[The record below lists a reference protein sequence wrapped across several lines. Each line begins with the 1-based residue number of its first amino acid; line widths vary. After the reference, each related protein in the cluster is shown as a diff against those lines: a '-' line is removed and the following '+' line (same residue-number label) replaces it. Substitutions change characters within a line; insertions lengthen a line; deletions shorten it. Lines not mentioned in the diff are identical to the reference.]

1 MSWLQRNIF
10 SRNRSASQST
20 ESEQQPLV
28 IGDST
33 TSFHSQTQRLE
44 ETEKLLRQKY
54 QQQQQEE
61 SPDLEI
67 SVNDPVDSQLLD
79 IDSADGLFAK
89 LSITEMRRYEQSL
102 QKRIETMRGQMRKV
116 AGRHYPELIDAAD
129 SAVAMD
135 RSSAKISM
143 RLSSLRAMLEN
154 AHHPKQLKPLVAEQ
168 DEGGAKTKV
177 YAIAAQVKV
186 LVDTPEQIWKALG
199 AQRFLQAALL
209 YMIAGE
215 IHGRLRKQSRPMPE
229 DQTAVDPL
237 LAFPVIERQWESIA
251 PFREQITAKSRLVL
265 ASSDKSFAVESGLSA
280 ICAIALL
287 DDDVDAEMACTVFL
301 AHRGE
306 SLTPLLDS
314 LRVATGSAAE
324 LDDKLQ
330 ELLGRVR
337 QILTDYVAVFG
348 IPDDYSSMPGDGV
361 RAGGQYAS
369 WILTT
374 LASICA
380 DCDLPISPSLRRALK
395 PSSASAQP
403 NGANEPSLV
412 KRRSE
417 LQQGLRA
424 RGRRTSSIAGS
435 VLSSSLVST
444 PVGDAH
450 MAGNAPPTP
459 WVSERGTVANG
470 VARSGSAFI
479 VGKYLPQEI
488 AQFRPHFVRM
498 LDVGM
503 LLDGDVLNEADE
515 DQVGLEYYLD
525 DPPALLRVLATQVQ
539 PGLERIAR
547 HALGLWW
554 AEVIAAIQDAAQS
567 AIAKRVLA
575 VSDAARVGASLVRWE
590 NEGVGWTRGFSW
602 TTVASNPVLA
612 GPIGLRSL
620 YASVVEPLLQA
631 RARRLQCAAVDMA
644 LSLPESFLL
653 DSVDVDAGH
662 LPWRGVP
669 DDSTMAELV
678 EDVRGLD
685 FVPPDV
691 RALGDAVDGGL
702 QASWRDGAEWWQ
714 QMNGAVALPEALVCA
729 RYFSD
734 QWQALAQRLGAWASN
749 TQATDAAESEG
760 MPQHVAACIKGA
772 WTASVLVEVAHRVLA
787 TDTALMRECW
797 QQLGITG
804 EVLTA
809 GLQSTQRRLLVPWF
823 EYLGRSMAVSWAAQF
838 DSLYYQ
844 IPRALRR
851 DAAATRR
858 DVVQAW
864 VASSASSARY
874 SALRQVAVSTLSL
887 KSGAVSPAVRCL
899 AIGIKAQA
907 QAVCGLG
914 SVVESYSDMRGIV
927 GQALADT
934 MLGCVVDN
942 ADEWDAVQLSADIRF
957 VCEYV
962 GGQFNAYAP
971 LVARIGSSE
980 ESRI

>member
-1 MSWLQRNIF
+1 MSWLQRKIF

-28 IGDST
+28 VGGDST

-44 ETEKLLRQKY
+44 EMEQLLRQKY
-54 QQQQQEE
+54 QLQQED

-67 SVNDPVDSQLLD
+67 TANDPADSQLLD
-79 IDSADGLFAK
+79 IDNADGLFAK

-143 RLSSLRAMLEN
+143 RLSSLRTMLEN
-154 AHHPKQLKPLVAEQ
+154 THHPKQLKPLVAEQ
-168 DEGGAKTKV
+168 DESGAKAKV

-215 IHGRLRKQSRPMPE
+215 IHERLRKQSRPMPE
-229 DQTAVDPL
+229 DQTVVDPL

-251 PFREQITAKSRLVL
+251 PFREQITAKSRQVL

-306 SLTPLLDS
+306 SLGPLLDS
-314 LRVATGSAAE
+314 LRVASGSAGE

-348 IPDDYSSMPGDGV
+348 VPDDYSSMPGDGV
-361 RAGGQYAS
+361 RASGQYAS

-380 DCDLPISPSLRRALK
+380 DCDLPISPLLRRALK

-403 NGANEPSLV
+403 SVTDEPSLA

-444 PVGDAH
+444 PMGEAH
-450 MAGNAPPTP
+450 KAGNTPPTP
-459 WVSERGTVANG
+459 WVSERGNVANG

-498 LDVGM
+498 LDVG
-503 LLDGDVLNEADE
+503 LVPDGDMLNEADE
-515 DQVGLEYYLD
+515 DQAGLEYYLD

-539 PGLERIAR
+539 PSLEHIAR

-554 AEVIAAIQDAAQS
+554 TEVVAAIQDAAQS

-575 VSDAARVGASLVRWE
+575 VSDAARVGAALVRWE
-590 NEGVGWTRGFSW
+590 NEGAGWTRGFSW

-612 GPIGLRSL
+612 GPIGLHSL

-631 RARRLQCAAVDMA
+631 RARRLQFAAVDMA

-653 DSVDVDAGH
+653 DNVDVDAGH

-678 EDVRGLD
+678 EDVRGVD

-734 QWQALAQRLGAWASN
+734 QWHALTQRLDAWATN
-749 TQATDAAESEG
+749 VQGAESEET
-760 MPQHVAACIKGA
+760 PPHVACIKGA
-772 WTASVLVEVAHRVLA
+772 WTALVLVEVAQRVLA

-804 EVLTA
+804 EMLTA

-823 EYLGRSMAVSWAAQF
+823 EHLGRSMAVSWAAQF
-838 DSLYYQ
+838 DSLYYM
-844 IPRALRR
+844 IPRSLCA
-851 DAAATRR
+851 DAKATRR
-858 DVVQAW
+858 DVVRAW

-887 KSGAVSPAVRCL
+887 RPGAVSPAVRCL
-899 AIGIKAQA
+899 AIGIKAQV

-914 SVVESYSDMRGIV
+914 SVVESYSDMWGIV
-927 GQALADT
+927 GKALAET
-934 MLGCVVDN
+934 MLGSVVDN
-942 ADEWDAVQLSADIRF
+942 ADEWNAVQLTTDIRF
-957 VCEYV
+957 VCEYI
-962 GGQFNAYAP
+962 GGQFNDYAQ

-980 ESRI
+980 E